1 MDLVQD
7 LLAAVTGLAEEEEL
21 VRAAAV
27 SGSLTDPAAIK
38 DRFSDCDAVFF
49 VRDLEEARRRDYP
62 SRLAPQFG
70 GMLIMQKPDEMDGG
84 ASPWFTY
91 LMQFDRGRIDL
102 RLLPVE
108 RAAWYYGTEPGLTAV
123 VDKDGLLDGLTPVG
137 REVFT
142 LKRPDRTAYENCCNE
157 FWWTTLYVAKGL
169 ARRQLD
175 YAVWH
180 LEHCVRPE
188 LIKMLGYDR
197 GYPDY
202 TVSLGVGNKYLPA
215 LLSPEER
222 RRWPELYALGSPT
235 DCARALRL
243 AMEWFLRV
251 AGSAGEK
258 LGIIAPDYGPAVAA
272 RCEAILAEMGV

>member
-1 MDLVQD
+1 MDLAQE

-108 RAAWYYGTEPGLTAV
+108 RAAWYYDTEPGLTAV

-142 LKRPDRTAYENCCNE
+142 LKRPDRTAYENSCNE

-188 LIKMLGYDR
+188 LIKMLVYDR

-243 AMEWFLRV
+243 AMEWFLRNSC
-251 AGSAGEK
+251 SAGEK
-258 LGIIAPDYGPAVAA
+258 LGIFTPDYGPAVAA

>member
-1 MDLVQD
+1 MDFAQE

-49 VRDLEEARRRDYP
+49 VRDLEEARRRNYP

-137 REVFT
+137 REVFA
-142 LKRPDRTAYENCCNE
+142 LKQPDRTAYENCCNE

-188 LIKMLGYDR
+188 LIKMLVYDR

-202 TVSLGVGNKYLPA
+202 TITLGVGNKYLPA

-222 RRWPELYALGSPT
+222 RRWPELYALGSSA

-243 AMEWFLRV
+243 AMEWFLRISC
-251 AGSAGEK
+251 SAGEK
-258 LGIIAPDYGPAVAA
+258 LGIFTPDYGPAVAA